1 MQHNLE
7 QSIHQRI
14 ESLLRHR
21 ALLTAAVVLLFSALV
36 VSDRRLNNLWQQAY
50 SHGFNWVG
58 AYMHHE
64 HPRHDVSHV
73 AIARIPTISGS
84 Y

>member
-1 MQHNLE
+1 MQHTLE
-7 QSIHQRI
+7 KSTHQRV

-21 ALLTAAVVLLFSALV
+21 AVIATAVLVLFGALI

-50 SHGFNWVG
+50 SQGFNWVG

-73 AIARIPTISGS
+73 AIARIPTISGN

>member
-1 MQHNLE
+1 MQHHLE

-21 ALLTAAVVLLFSALV
+21 ALIATAVLVLFGALII
-36 VSDRRLNNLWQQAY
+36 SDRRLTTLWQQAY
-50 SHGFNWVG
+50 SHGANWIG

-73 AIARIPTISGS
+73 AIARIPTISG